1 MALIELLNNKPDFFY
16 YYGGPG
22 NFTQKKLEYSKDR
35 PGGGSSGL
43 PYIKFGIDPDNA
55 SDDLKKYFKSNAYGL
70 DFPIRGG
77 SIEFNTEANTTTPSN
92 TIDKQRIQAFMK
104 DNPRGE
110 IFLLKQV
117 GLQLSNPKI
126 QTGTEL
132 FSINTNQ
139 VFPLLENTRV
149 YNRGKNTLAQVG
161 VQGTGIRATRVG
173 IIPFNPIQNFYENTV
188 SKEMLMS
195 NEEAV
200 SNNRLL
206 ILNSLKMVQE
216 SSRESVRVSFA
227 KEAKQISQ
235 LGIAYNRNILFEYLG
250 GPGSVYGIGRT
261 TIKRSK
267 SSDTTKAIESPVPMT
282 TLAMSYEKIRNQNSA
297 RPQGDLRISDYQDFR
312 SNIDDYSGKRL
323 GTWDNKS
330 DSSERI
336 DIRFFDST
344 GKVDKLNSFMPYF
357 QRDNS
362 STPWQNGT
370 APDDLIKFGFECI
383 SNDKKNESTFILFR
397 AFLGSISDNNQ
408 ASLNAFK
415 YMGRG
420 ESFYT
425 YGGFDRSI
433 SFGFKVV
440 AMSREELIPNYEK
453 LNYLISQTYPDY
465 HPVTGIMRAPLIKL
479 TIGDHLSS
487 VPGFLESVNMTI
499 DQNSPWEIEDG
510 VQLAHYIDVTVS
522 FKPIFKELPQRST
535 DGKNNTSII
544 SAILPNNNL
553 SPVDNNQLS
562 PVVTNAERITF
573 ERPTISTALAAPP
586 STINF
591 ENIVRAL

>member
-1 MALIELLNNKPDFFY
+1 
-16 YYGGPG
+16 
-22 NFTQKKLEYSKDR
+22 
-35 PGGGSSGL
+35 
-43 PYIKFGIDPDNA
+43 
-55 SDDLKKYFKSNAYGL
+55 L

-77 SIEFNTEANTTTPSN
+77 SIELNTEANTTTPSN
-92 TIDKQRIQAFMK
+92 AIDKQRLQAFMK

-117 GLQLSNPKI
+117 GLQLSNPKM

-132 FSINTNQ
+132 FSISTNQ

-161 VQGTGIRATRVG
+161 VQGTGIRATRAG
-173 IIPFNPIQNFYENTV
+173 IIPFNPVPNFYENTV

-195 NEEAV
+195 NEEAI

-206 ILNSLKMVQE
+206 ILNTLKMVQE

-227 KEAKQISQ
+227 REAKQISQ

-282 TLAMSYEKIRNQNSA
+282 TLAMNYETIRKQNSA
-297 RPQGDLRISDYQDFR
+297 RPQGDLRIRNYQDFR
-312 SNIDDYSGKRL
+312 SNIDNYSGKIPM
-323 GTWDNKS
+323 GNWKDTS
-330 DSSERI
+330 ASSERI

-344 GKVDKLNSFMPYF
+344 GKVDKLNTFMPYF
-357 QRDNS
+357 QTDNS
-362 STPWQNGT
+362 STPWQNGA
-370 APDDLIKFGFECI
+370 APDDMIKFGFECV
-383 SNDKKNESTFILFR
+383 SNDNKNESTFVLFR

-408 ASLNAFK
+408 ASLNSFK

-420 ESFYT
+420 ETFYT

-433 SFGFKVV
+433 SFSFKVV
-440 AMSREELIPNYEK
+440 AMSGEELMPNYEK

-499 DQNSPWEIEDG
+499 NENSPWEIEDG
-510 VQLAHYIDVTVS
+510 IQLAHYIDVSVG
-522 FKPIFKELPQRST
+522 FKPIFKDLPQRST
-535 DGKNNTSII
+535 NGKNNTSII
-544 SAILPNNNL
+544 SAVTSLPSPAFKPPVNN
-553 SPVDNNQLS
+553 PQLS
-562 PVVTNAERITF
+562 PIVTNAEKIAFAT
-573 ERPTISTALAAPP
+573 PTIPTSLVPVQNRGALPETNLA
-586 STINF
+586 
-591 ENIVRAL
+591 NIVRAL